1 MNCVRCGTAIADG
14 AAFCANCGAQVTD
27 PGGATVA
34 IAIGQE
40 DKLLSQLRTELASE
54 YKVEKELGRGG
65 MAVVYKAIELGLE
78 RTVALKVVPP
88 EMAMVGN
95 TADRFKREAKMAAA
109 LDHPN
114 IIPVYRVGQAGQL
127 FYMAMKFIEGR
138 ALDAVIESQGALP
151 MPVVLNVL
159 RGASSACA
167 FAHENG
173 IVHRDIKGANILIDK
188 DGRVVVSD
196 FGIARAM
203 EDKSLTAS
211 GMVIGTPYF
220 MSPEQCGGAKVGPQS
235 DQYSLAIVGFQ
246 MLTGSV
252 PFEADSMMGIIQH
265 HYLTPPPD
273 ITNVRPGVP
282 EQLLEII
289 YRALNKD
296 PADRFETTREFAEAI
311 AAIPESDEDRR
322 EGDRLLRQLSHGE
335 KIPQI
340 RTGSLPPL
348 TLSAPAAM
356 TPPPAAPKPRT
367 LTGGAPVVA
376 KKQPTTKSP
385 ALIAAG
391 VVLLLAMGGGGWYA
405 MNRTQTSTTA
415 DAATTG
421 GAADP
426 GAPGASEKIAA
437 AQAPAEVLG
446 SVRFIGNPAGARI
459 SVAGEP
465 LRAGIGMFRAGSH
478 RYSISAPGYVTRT
491 GSVDIIADQTQNISY
506 NLQPEPVQQPATASA
521 APSTPSAPAGAQ
533 GKLRVAAEPLDA
545 EIFVDGKRVGRG
557 RVVDASL
564 GVGRHSIRITANGF
578 ETHESTFTVEQ
589 DATANLGKIT
599 LKPQG

>member
-1 MNCVRCGTAIADG
+1 MNCLRCGTAIADG
-14 AAFCANCGAQVTD
+14 AAFCANCGAQITD

-40 DKLLSQLRTELASE
+40 DKLLLQLRQELASD
-54 YKVEKELGRGG
+54 YRVDKELGRGG
-65 MAVVYKAIELGLE
+65 MAVVYKAVELGLE

-114 IIPVYRVGQAGQL
+114 IIPVYRVGQSGQL

-138 ALDAVIESQGALP
+138 ALDAVIETQGALP
-151 MPVVLNVL
+151 LPVILNVL

-167 FAHENG
+167 FAHEHG

-273 ITNVRPGVP
+273 ITSVRPGVP

-296 PADRFETTREFAEAI
+296 PKDRFETSREFAEAI
-311 AAIPESDEDRR
+311 AAIPEPEEDRK

-335 KIPQI
+335 KIPQV

-348 TLSAPAAM
+348 TLSTPATM
-356 TPPPAAPKPRT
+356 TPPPAAPKPRP
-367 LTGGAPVVA
+367 LTGGGAAVSKQAPASKMPMMAGAAALVVA
-376 KKQPTTKSP
+376 
-385 ALIAAG
+385 LG
-391 VVLLLAMGGGGWYA
+391 VGGFVVWNSQQKA
-405 MNRTQTSTTA
+405 
-415 DAATTG
+415 AATTAENASG
-421 GAADP
+421 MTVDAGSP
-426 GAPGASEKIAA
+426 GTNAKVEA
-437 AQAPAEVLG
+437 AQAPQSELG
-446 SVRFIGNPAGARI
+446 SVQFIGNPSNARI
-459 SVAGEP
+459 TVDGETI
-465 LRAGIGMFRAGSH
+465 RAGSGMFRGGAH
-478 RYSISAPGYVTRT
+478 RYVISAAGFQQRT
-491 GSVDIIADQTQNISY
+491 GTVTIVPDRSETITY
-506 NLQPEPVQQPATASA
+506 NLSPEPVQGQTQQQNTQVA
-521 APSTPSAPAGAQ
+521 APPSGAQ
-533 GKLRVAAEPLDA
+533 GKLRVAAEPIDA
-545 EIFVDGKRVGRG
+545 DIFVDGKLLGKG
-557 RVVDASL
+557 RVVDRSL
-564 GVGRHSIRITANGF
+564 SVGQHTLRVQAAGF
-578 ETHESTFTVEQ
+578 QPHQSTFTIEQ
-589 DATANLGKIT
+589 DGTTNVGRIKLN
-599 LKPQG
+599 PQG

>member
-1 MNCVRCGTAIADG
+1 MNCLRCGTAIADG
-14 AAFCANCGAQVTD
+14 AAFCANCGAQITD

-34 IAIGQE
+34 IALGQE
-40 DKLLSQLRTELASE
+40 DKLLQQLRLELASE
-54 YKVEKELGRGG
+54 YRVDRELGRGG
-65 MAVVYKAIELGLE
+65 MAVVYKAVELGLE

-138 ALDAVIESQGALP
+138 ALDAVIETQGALP
-151 MPVVLNVL
+151 LPVILNVL

-167 FAHENG
+167 FAHEHG

-273 ITNVRPGVP
+273 ITSVRPGVP

-296 PADRFETTREFAEAI
+296 PKDRFETSREFADAI
-311 AAIPESDEDRR
+311 AAIPESDDDRR

-335 KIPQI
+335 KIPQV

-348 TLSAPAAM
+348 TLSTPATM

-367 LTGGAPVVA
+367 MTGGGAPAVV
-376 KKQPTTKSP
+376 KQQPRSNAP
-385 ALIAAG
+385 MFMAAAALLVA
-391 VVLLLAMGGGGWYA
+391 VLGGGGYFMLQKTGA
-405 MNRTQTSTTA
+405 QSAVAAGTSAGST
-415 DAATTG
+415 
-421 GAADP
+421 DP
-426 GAPGASEKIAA
+426 GAPVNPKIEAMQTPSE
-437 AQAPAEVLG
+437 QTG
-446 SVRFIGNPAGARI
+446 TVRFVGSPRNARI
-459 SVAGEP
+459 SFDGAS
-465 LRAGIGMFRAGSH
+465 LRGGQGIFRAGTH
-478 RYSISAPGYVTRT
+478 DYEISAPGYRT
-491 GSVDIIADQTQNISY
+491 KTGTVAIIADQTRDVTY
-506 NLQPEPVQQPATASA
+506 DLEVAPVQQPAPQQSA
-521 APSTPSAPAGAQ
+521 PVSSAPSGAQ
-533 GKLRVAAEPLDA
+533 GKVRVSADPIDA
-545 EIFVDGKRVGRG
+545 DIFVDGRVLGKG
-557 RVVDASL
+557 RVIDRALSAGAHRL
-564 GVGRHSIRITANGF
+564 KISANGYV
-578 ETHESTFTVEQ
+578 THESTFMVEP
-589 DATANLGKIT
+589 DGTANLGKIN